1 VLKPFS
7 LFEGHTTFKFTTY
20 MYSISRKLLTKV
32 YYVGLMQTD
41 MVTAKLYTLLLIGIF
56 DDLC

>member
-1 VLKPFS
+1 
-7 LFEGHTTFKFTTY
+7 